1 MELGDSFQNGQRMT
15 GHLNLLILV
24 VTFSLS
30 PLGAMVIVG
39 TLLLVVKVIVTVT
52 MECITINRKIELFN
66 LLQVFILV
74 ITSATK

>member
-1 MELGDSFQNGQRMT
+1 MT

-66 LLQVFILV
+66 LLQVQMQQCENYAAEHNCQNP
-74 ITSATK
+74 T